1 MNVVGAWKV
10 ANLMKRERSN
20 KFREQLVQRAARST
34 RGPTH
39 PTAMREGYAEPAAEM
54 LAALDPM
61 DAAQG

>member
-1 MNVVGAWKV
+1 
-10 ANLMKRERSN
+10 MKRERSN